1 MDFEAITAIIDENEE
16 VFEDAF
22 LFTDVSDE
30 EIQSAEKR
38 LGVEIVRDYKKFLK
52 KYGHGGFFF
61 EFLGFGTNGKALFV
75 DETLKFRKSGLP
87 NKFMV
92 FENCDEYVRC
102 INSETGEV
110 VNWSSHDSEG
120 TVHEF
125 NSFCECF
132 LDAVENAI
140 DNFDE

>member
-1 MDFEAITAIIDENEE
+1 MDFETVVSKINENEE

-30 EIQSAEKR
+30 DIKSAEDR
-38 LGVEIVRDYKKFLK
+38 LGFEIIQDYKKFLK

-61 EFLGFGTNGKALFV
+61 EFLGFVKNGKALFV
-75 DETLKFRKSGLP
+75 DETLKFRKRGLP
-87 NKFMV
+87 DEFMV

-102 INSETGEV
+102 INSKTGEV
-110 VNWSSHDSEG
+110 VNWSHYDNDG
-120 TVHEF
+120 IVHEF

-132 LDAVENAI
+132 LDFVENAI

>member
-1 MDFEAITAIIDENEE
+1 MNFETVAAKIDENEE

-22 LFTDVSDE
+22 LYTNISDE
-30 EIQSAEKR
+30 EIKSAENR
-38 LGVEIVRDYKKFLK
+38 LGFEIIQDYKKFMK

-61 EFLGFGTNGKALFV
+61 EFLGFGKNGKALFV
-75 DETLKFRKSGLP
+75 DETLKLRKLGLP
-87 NKFMV
+87 NEFMV

-110 VNWSSHDSEG
+110 VNWSQHDNKG
-120 TVHEF
+120 AIHEF

>member
-1 MDFEAITAIIDENEE
+1 MDFETIVAKIDENEE
-16 VFEDAF
+16 VFEDTF

-30 EIQSAEKR
+30 EIKSAENR
-38 LGVEIVRDYKKFLK
+38 LGFEIIQDYKKFLK
-52 KYGHGGFFF
+52 KYGHGGSFF
-61 EFLGFGTNGKALFV
+61 EFLGFGKNGKALFV
-75 DETLKFRKSGLP
+75 DETLKFRKLGLP
-87 NKFMV
+87 NELMV

-110 VNWSSHDSEG
+110 VNWSQHDDKRV
-120 TVHEF
+120 VHEF
-125 NSFCECF
+125 DSFCECF

>member
-1 MDFEAITAIIDENEE
+1 MNFETVVKKIDENQE

-22 LFTDVSDE
+22 LFTDISDE
-30 EIQSAEKR
+30 EIALSEKI
-38 LGVEIVRDYKKFLK
+38 LGFEIIQDYKKFLK

-61 EFLGFGTNGKALFV
+61 EFLGFGKNGKALFA
-75 DETLKFRKSGLP
+75 DETLKLRKSGLP
-87 NKFMV
+87 DKFMV

-110 VNWSSHDSEG
+110 ISWSQHDKDG
-120 TVHEF
+120 AVHEF
-125 NSFCECF
+125 DSFCECF